1 MVWDT
6 DVRLFYLLN
15 NGFIN
20 PFFDLIMPLAGVL
33 ASGEFLALVG
43 MVLFV
48 SRRKEYKTAGLLL
61 LAGLTLSYN
70 ITFILK
76 YLAARP
82 RPYMFLAG
90 VHLLAESDGPSMP
103 SGHAVMAFMAATVIA
118 PAVKKYVAAIVFA
131 IAAIAAFSRIY
142 MGVHFPLDVL
152 AGAIIGSILGYI
164 LIRIWENTGFTL
176 KE

>member
-6 DVRLFYLLN
+6 DVRLFYLFN
-15 NGFIN
+15 NGLAN
-20 PFFDLIMPLAGVL
+20 SFFDLIMPLASAL
-33 ASGEFLALVG
+33 ATGEFLALVG

-48 SRRKEYKTAGLLL
+48 SRKKEYKTAGLLL

-76 YLAARP
+76 YLVARP

-90 VHLLAESDGPSMP
+90 VHLLAESDGPSLP
-103 SGHAVMAFMAATVIA
+103 SGHAVMAFMAATVMA
-118 PAVKKYVAAIVFA
+118 PAVKRYAAAMIFI
-131 IAAIAAFSRIY
+131 IAAIAGFSRIY

-164 LIRIWENTGFTL
+164 LIRIYENTGFSL